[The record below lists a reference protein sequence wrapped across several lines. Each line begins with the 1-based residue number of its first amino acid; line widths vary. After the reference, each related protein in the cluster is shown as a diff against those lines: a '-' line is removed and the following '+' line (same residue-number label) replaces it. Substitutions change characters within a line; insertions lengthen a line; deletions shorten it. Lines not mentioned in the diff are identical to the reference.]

1 MKSKV
6 YEILSKENIDPKN
19 LDIDTLKKIGI
30 ENIVNN
36 LEFYWDKPYSCESVF
51 KELFSRAILDKVKNQ
66 SI

>member
-51 KELFSRAILDKVKNQ
+51 KELFNRAILDKVKNQ
-66 SI
+66 SN